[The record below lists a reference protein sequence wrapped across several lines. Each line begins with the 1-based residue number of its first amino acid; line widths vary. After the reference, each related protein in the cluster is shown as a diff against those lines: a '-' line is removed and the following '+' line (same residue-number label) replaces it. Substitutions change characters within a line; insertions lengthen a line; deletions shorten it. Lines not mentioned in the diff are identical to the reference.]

1 MLENSF
7 KFKFINYWRSIDKKI
22 LFCFFLLFFLGLFL
36 SFSSTSSLAGERLN
50 KNYYFFFTKH
60 LIFTFFAISIMILIS
75 LFKTE
80 FLVKLATPLFI
91 ISFILLL
98 SVPIIGVE
106 VKGAKRWVDLYFFRL
121 QPIEILK
128 PFFVLMT
135 VKILTFQKFHN
146 PQIKYILSFIL
157 LSSVIILLIDQPDLG
172 QSILLTISW
181 VATVFISESALHIFL
196 FFSLFF

>member
-60 LIFTFFAISIMILIS
+60 LVFTFFAISIMILIS

-91 ISFILLL
+91 ISFILLF
-98 SVPIIGVE
+98 
-106 VKGAKRWVDLYFFRL
+106 KGGWKEWTDANLIQAKY
-121 QPIEILK
+121 E
-128 PFFVLMT
+128 
-135 VKILTFQKFHN
+135 
-146 PQIKYILSFIL
+146 
-157 LSSVIILLIDQPDLG
+157 
-172 QSILLTISW
+172 
-181 VATVFISESALHIFL
+181 
-196 FFSLFF
+196 